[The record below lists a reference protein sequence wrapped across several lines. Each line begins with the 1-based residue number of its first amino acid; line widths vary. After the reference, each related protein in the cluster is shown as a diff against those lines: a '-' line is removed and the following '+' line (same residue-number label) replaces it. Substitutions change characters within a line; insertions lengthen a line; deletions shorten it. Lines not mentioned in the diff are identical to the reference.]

1 VRSTREDLRRREGLG
16 CHHRSAVQDG
26 GRVGLPYGDYDM
38 VALNSANKTVAV
50 SGEGDSSQIT
60 GDIWVNRQ
68 T

>member
-1 VRSTREDLRRREGLG
+1 M
-16 CHHRSAVQDG
+16 
-26 GRVGLPYGDYDM
+26 PYGDYDM